1 MSKAMAVIS
10 MVLEEIGTPVHR
22 TKLVKLI
29 YLADT
34 IFYEHFGKTITG
46 LDYMWDDFGPN
57 AISNAIVK
65 EAAKLAQQDYVSM
78 KVGESIYGSENYM
91 YSSGHKKLE
100 IAEEFLSPLERQVIR
115 DVVER
120 YRGYSITQIVA
131 ASKRTD
137 PFKTARQ
144 YEVLKMNQSS
154 EYLHLVEAIKAD
166 TKLMAEIQE
175 ATRPGAE
182 SEGVRLQEVKQKY
195 GL

>member
-10 MVLEEIGTPVHR
+10 MVLEEMGTPVHR
-22 TKLVKLI
+22 TKLVKLV

-46 LDYMWDDFGPN
+46 LSYMWDDFGPN

-65 EAAKLAQQDYVSM
+65 EAEKLVDKDYACM
-78 KVGESIYGSENYM
+78 KVGTSIYGSDNYL
-91 YSSGHKKLE
+91 YSSGPKKLE
-100 IAEEFLSPLERQVIR
+100 ISQELLSPLERQVIR

-120 YRGYSITQIVA
+120 YRSYNITQIVA
-131 ASKRTD
+131 ASKRTE
-137 PFKTARQ
+137 PFKTTHQ
-144 YEVLKMNQSS
+144 YEVLKMNQSP
-154 EYLHLVEAIKAD
+154 EYLHLVEAIEGD
-166 TKLMAEIQE
+166 TELMAEIRE

-182 SEGVRLQEVKQKY
+182 SEGMRLQEVKQKY